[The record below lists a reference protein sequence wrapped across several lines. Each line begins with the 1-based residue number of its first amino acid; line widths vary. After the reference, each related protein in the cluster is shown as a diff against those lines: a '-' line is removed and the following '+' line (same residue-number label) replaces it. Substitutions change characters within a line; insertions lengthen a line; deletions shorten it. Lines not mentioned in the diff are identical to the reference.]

1 MRDWI
6 FICLLY
12 FSVDWQHP
20 FLAMSYDLNWPSLGL
35 FSHSLGSGWEKQEE
49 SLRDRDFRASKI
61 ITDSFYRHQK
71 LCLYSITKEW
81 AFPAGL
87 REKSLSASWI
97 HTRRHTHPLLRLSP
111 LFCSLYHHTYC
122 KMQELVDPVIV
133 FSLSSWE
140 IANIFLAYVPRT
152 SDARGLSRVQ
162 LPGVSW
168 PSASEHT
175 L

>member
-12 FSVDWQHP
+12 FSVGWQHP
-20 FLAMSYDLNWPSLGL
+20 SPAMSYDLNWPSLGL
-35 FSHSLGSGWEKQEE
+35 FSHSLGSGCEKQEE

-71 LCLYSITKEW
+71 LCLYSMMKEW
-81 AFPAGL
+81 AFPAGP
-87 REKSLSASWI
+87 REKSPSTSWI
-97 HTRRHTHPLLRLSP
+97 HTRCHTHPLLRHSP
-111 LFCSLYHHTYC
+111 FCSLYHHIYC
-122 KMQELVDPVIV
+122 KMQALEDPLIGPSI
-133 FSLSSWE
+133 SLWE
-140 IANIFLAYVPRT
+140 IANFFTYASHT
-152 SDARGLSRVQ
+152 TDAGGLSRVQ

-168 PSASEHT
+168 PASEHT